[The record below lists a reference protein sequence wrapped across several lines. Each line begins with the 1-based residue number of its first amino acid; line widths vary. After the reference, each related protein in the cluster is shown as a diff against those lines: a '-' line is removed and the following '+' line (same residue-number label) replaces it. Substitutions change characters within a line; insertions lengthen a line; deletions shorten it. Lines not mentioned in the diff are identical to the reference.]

1 MLGGDEVTINDRVK
15 QLRKSLNLTLDKF
28 GQRVGV
34 SKVAISRIEKGER
47 NVTSQMFKS
56 ICREF
61 NVREEWLRD
70 GIEPVY
76 DLSEESGIEY
86 IELLMNGV
94 DSSFRDIILDIIKTY
109 SELDNDNKK
118 TVVQFIKS
126 VMKKQQDRN

>member
-1 MLGGDEVTINDRVK
+1 MTINDRVK

-94 DSSFRDIILDIIKTY
+94 DSSFRDIILDIIKSY
-109 SELDNDNKK
+109 SELNDDNKK

>member
-1 MLGGDEVTINDRVK
+1 MTINNRV
-15 QLRKSLNLTLDKF
+15 RKIRKANDLTMEKF
-28 GQRVGV
+28 GEKIGV
-34 SKVAISRIEKGER
+34 TKSTISNIENGNR
-47 NVTSQMFKS
+47 GVTEQMFKS

-94 DSSFRDIILDIIKTY
+94 DSSFRDIILDIIKSY
-109 SELDNDNKK
+109 SELNDDNKK

>member
-1 MLGGDEVTINDRVK
+1 
-15 QLRKSLNLTLDKF
+15 
-28 GQRVGV
+28 
-34 SKVAISRIEKGER
+34 
-47 NVTSQMFKS
+47 MFKS

-94 DSSFRDIILDIIKTY
+94 DSSFRDIILDIIKSY
-109 SELDNDNKK
+109 SELNDDNKK

>member
-1 MLGGDEVTINDRVK
+1 MTINNRVK
-15 QLRKSLNLTLDKF
+15 QLRKSLDLTLDKF
-28 GQRVGV
+28 GKRVGV
-34 SKVAISRIEKGER
+34 TRTAISNIENGNR
-47 NVTSQMFKS
+47 GVTDQMFKS

-70 GIEPVY
+70 GIEPIH
-76 DLSEESGIEY
+76 DLSEENGIEY

-94 DSSFRDIILDIIKTY
+94 DNSFRDIILDIIKSY
-109 SELDNDNKK
+109 SELNDDNKK

>member
-1 MLGGDEVTINDRVK
+1 MTVNERVK
-15 QLRKSLNLTLDKF
+15 KIRKLENLTMESF
-28 GQRVGV
+28 GEKLGVGRT
-34 SKVAISRIEKGER
+34 AISNIESGNR
-47 NVTSQMFKS
+47 NVTAQMFKS

-94 DSSFRDIILDIIKTY
+94 DCSFRDIILDIIKSY
-109 SELDNDNKK
+109 SELNDDNKK

>member
-1 MLGGDEVTINDRVK
+1 MTINDRVK

-28 GQRVGV
+28 GERVGV
-34 SKVAISRIEKGER
+34 TKTAISNIENGNR
-47 NVTSQMFKS
+47 GVTEQMFKS

-76 DLSEESGIEY
+76 DLSEENGIEY

-94 DSSFRDIILDIIKTY
+94 DSSFRDIILDIIKSY
-109 SELDNDNKK
+109 SELNDDNKK
-118 TVVQFIKS
+118 TVVRFIKS

>member
-1 MLGGDEVTINDRVK
+1 MTINNRVK
-15 QLRKSLNLTLDKF
+15 RLRKSLDLTLDKF
-28 GQRVGV
+28 GERLGV
-34 SKVAISRIEKGER
+34 TKTAISRIEKGER
-47 NVTSQMFKS
+47 SVTDQMFKS

-70 GIEPVY
+70 GIEPIY

-94 DSSFRDIILDIIKTY
+94 DSSFRDLILDIIKSY
-109 SELDNDNKK
+109 SELNDDNKK

-126 VMKKQQDRN
+126 VVAKQQDRN

>member
-1 MLGGDEVTINDRVK
+1 MTINDRVK
-15 QLRKSLNLTLDKF
+15 QLRKSLDLTLDKF
-28 GQRVGV
+28 GERVGV
-34 SKVAISRIEKGER
+34 GKTAISKIEKGDR
-47 NVTSQMFKS
+47 NVTDQMFKS

-70 GIEPVY
+70 GIEPVH
-76 DLSEESGIEY
+76 DLSEENGIEY

-94 DSSFRDIILDIIKTY
+94 DSSFREIILDIIKSY
-109 SELDNDNKK
+109 SELNDDNKN

>member
-1 MLGGDEVTINDRVK
+1 MTTNKRVK
-15 QLRKSLNLTLDKF
+15 EIRKSNNLTMEKF
-28 GQRVGV
+28 GERIGV
-34 SKVAISRIEKGER
+34 TKSTISNIENGNR
-47 NVTSQMFKS
+47 GVTDQMFKS

-94 DSSFRDIILDIIKTY
+94 DSSFRDIILDIIKSY
-109 SELDNDNKK
+109 SELNDDNKK

>member
-1 MLGGDEVTINDRVK
+1 MTINKRVK
-15 QLRKSLNLTLDKF
+15 EIRKSNDLTMEKF
-28 GQRVGV
+28 GERIGV
-34 SKVAISRIEKGER
+34 TKSTISNIENENR
-47 NVTSQMFKS
+47 NVTEQMFKS

-70 GIEPVY
+70 GIEPIY

-94 DSSFRDIILDIIKTY
+94 DSSFRDIILDIIKSY
-109 SELDNDNKK
+109 SELNDDNKN

-126 VMKKQQDRN
+126 VLKKQQDRN

>member
-1 MLGGDEVTINDRVK
+1 MTVNERVK
-15 QLRKSLNLTLDKF
+15 KIRKLENLTMESF
-28 GQRVGV
+28 GEKLGVGRT
-34 SKVAISRIEKGER
+34 AISNIESGNR
-47 NVTSQMFKS
+47 NVTAQMFKS

-61 NVREEWLRD
+61 NVLEEWLRD

-94 DSSFRDIILDIIKTY
+94 DSSFRDIILDIIKSY
-109 SELDNDNKK
+109 SELNDDNKK